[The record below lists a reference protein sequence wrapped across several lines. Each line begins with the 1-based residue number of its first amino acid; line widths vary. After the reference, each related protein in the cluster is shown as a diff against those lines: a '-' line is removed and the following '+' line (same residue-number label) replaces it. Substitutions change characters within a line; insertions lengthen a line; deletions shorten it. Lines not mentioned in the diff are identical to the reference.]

1 MLITDTALTQGLSY
15 LHNSWER
22 VCDLEKFDGAI
33 HSKLKRYAAQME
45 VHYGTANWQKAMA
58 EEDEAL
64 GDDKQYYEAD
74 LVEVQRII
82 ACTAHSTEHEAQ
94 LRAARHREYLA
105 SGDDTTGTAT
115 DADADKATTTDT
127 TTADAATAVDSSA
140 AKDTD
145 AATASDDAAA
155 ASGDTIA
162 TSGDATGSDAD
173 AAAGISVG
181 SVHPED
187 GVMYLVKWRGLSYD
201 LVSWEKFGDL
211 KHVSDQVLHSVSQ
224 LLYQFWFGFVCTVL
238 FTGLYFIAVGT
249 VWYYD

>member
-1 MLITDTALTQGLSY
+1 
-15 LHNSWER
+15 
-22 VCDLEKFDGAI
+22 
-33 HSKLKRYAAQME
+33 ME
-45 VHYGTANWQKAMA
+45 VHYGTSHWQKAMA

-105 SGDDTTGTAT
+105 SGDDTA
-115 DADADKATTTDT
+115 
-127 TTADAATAVDSSA
+127 ADAAEAAAGTAAATSAAADAAAADRSA
-140 AKDTD
+140 AKDIDT
-145 AATASDDAAA
+145 AAVAGSSDAAA
-155 ASGDTIA
+155 SVDANA
-162 TSGDATGSDAD
+162 TATARGDASADAD

-187 GVMYLVKWRGLSYD
+187 SIMYLVKWRGLSYD

-211 KHVSDQVLHSVSQ
+211 KHVSDQ
-224 LLYQFWFGFVCTVL
+224 
-238 FTGLYFIAVGT
+238 
-249 VWYYD
+249 

>member
-1 MLITDTALTQGLSY
+1 
-15 LHNSWER
+15 

-45 VHYGTANWQKAMA
+45 VHYGTAHWQKAMA

-105 SGDDTTGTAT
+105 SGDDTTAAD
-115 DADADKATTTDT
+115 DAANAVEA
-127 TTADAATAVDSSA
+127 TADANVNATAGGDATADVAEAAGSSA
-140 AKDTD
+140 AKETA
-145 AATASDDAAA
+145 AATASADTAETAT
-155 ASGDTIA
+155 ASGDA
-162 TSGDATGSDAD
+162 SADAD
-173 AAAGISVG
+173 AAVGISVG

-211 KHVSDQVLHSVSQ
+211 KHVSDQVQH
-224 LLYQFWFGFVCTVL
+224 
-238 FTGLYFIAVGT
+238 
-249 VWYYD
+249 

>member
-1 MLITDTALTQGLSY
+1 MSYSRACTLQYHCAALPQGLSY

-45 VHYGTANWQKAMA
+45 VHYGTSHWQKAMA

-105 SGDDTTGTAT
+105 SGDDTTATEASAET
-115 DADADKATTTDT
+115 DAAVAADEAT
-127 TTADAATAVDSSA
+127 ATAVDNSA
-140 AKDTD
+140 AKDID
-145 AATASDDAAA
+145 TAAAA
-155 ASGDTIA
+155 ASSDTTASADA
-162 TSGDATGSDAD
+162 TETATASGDATGSDAD

-187 GVMYLVKWRGLSYD
+187 DVMYLVKWRGLSYD

-211 KHVSDQVLHSVSQ
+211 KHVSDQVPY
-224 LLYQFWFGFVCTVL
+224 LLSNYALCTVL
-238 FTGLYFIAVGT
+238 LTRLCFNANDT
-249 VWYYD
+249 V

>member
-1 MLITDTALTQGLSY
+1 
-15 LHNSWER
+15 

-45 VHYGTANWQKAMA
+45 AHYGTAHWQKAMA

-64 GDDKQYYEAD
+64 ADDKQYYEAD

-82 ACTAHSTEHEAQ
+82 ACTVHSTEHEAQ

-105 SGDDTTGTAT
+105 SGDDA
-115 DADADKATTTDT
+115 ADSEEDTTTDSAT
-127 TTADAATAVDSSA
+127 DTGASTTAASAGSSEAMDTTAAAAASASGSSA
-140 AKDTD
+140 GVKDT
-145 AATASDDAAA
+145 AATASGAGSADSAAAA
-155 ASGDTIA
+155 ASGDA
-162 TSGDATGSDAD
+162 SGDSASSDAD

-211 KHVSDQVLHSVSQ
+211 KHVSDQVQHCLIR
-224 LLYQFWFGFVCTVL
+224 L
-238 FTGLYFIAVGT
+238 
-249 VWYYD
+249 